1 MSSAKWM
8 PNNLPHLPTFFHAFR
23 YPYLPLSPWR
33 WTLLR
38 HDISYP
44 RVTWWLTVD
53 SITDVEYRMQDGRE
67 GVVREGQ
74 YDTINRLV
82 QRFRLSYNIQDV
94 RCRSQMIYSV
104 ARDNYVSDTN
114 IKWCLWISL
123 SGNKIR
129 KLRRIT

>member
-1 MSSAKWM
+1 
-8 PNNLPHLPTFFHAFR
+8 
-23 YPYLPLSPWR
+23 
-33 WTLLR
+33 
-38 HDISYP
+38 
-44 RVTWWLTVD
+44 
-53 SITDVEYRMQDGRE
+53 MQDGRE

-114 IKWCLWISL
+114 MK
-123 SGNKIR
+123 
-129 KLRRIT
+129 